1 MNDLDKQ
8 LADLQAGLDNQIQQ
22 VQAEIDGA
30 LGTSSAEKVSVVG
43 KKLKKFYAEIHLE
56 RGYQLVYSPVDA
68 KEANLLMDADDDV
81 FEEKCDE
88 ILMGDEAYNAEF
100 YHVVNHYDDM
110 AKNSKLVVKDEE
122 GHVVYEKTD
131 ILSLPWF
138 YSHNFDNELGYI
150 DSCDM
155 EEHSL
160 DLRLYGLK
168 DGDDFDQ
175 WMEDKKEKLEA
186 SYDFESENIRKRNV
200 RKTRFNMLGLYEET
214 NKTIT
219 FDYFETE
226 SFDPSKLAFIS
237 PIIVDYSG
245 SIIQE
250 NEDLFLLVVDSLAYD
265 DHILDTEDHD
275 FSWRSRHSFELL
287 EKEESIKYTCV

>member
-22 VQAEIDGA
+22 VQAEIDDA
-30 LGTSSAEKVSVVG
+30 LGTSSVEKASIG
-43 KKLKKFYAEIHLE
+43 KKTLKKFYAEIHLKK
-56 RGYQLVYSPVDA
+56 GYQLVYSPVDA
-68 KEANLLMDADDDV
+68 KDANLLMDADDDV

-88 ILMGDEAYNAEF
+88 ILMGDEACNAEF
-100 YHVVNHYDDM
+100 YHVVNHYDDT

-122 GHVVYEKTD
+122 GHVVYENTD
-131 ILSLPWF
+131 IQSLPWF
-138 YSHNFDNELGYI
+138 YSDNFDNELGYLNY
-150 DSCDM
+150 CDM
-155 EEHSL
+155 EEHSI
-160 DLRLYGLK
+160 DLQLYGLK

-175 WMEDKKEKLEA
+175 WMEDRKEKLEA

-200 RKTRFNMLGLYEET
+200 RKTRFNLLGLYEEKD
-214 NKTIT
+214 KTIT

-237 PIIVDYSG
+237 PATVDYGG

-250 NEDLFLLVVDSLAYD
+250 KEDLFLMVVDSLAYD

-287 EKEESIKYTCV
+287 EKDDSIKYTRV